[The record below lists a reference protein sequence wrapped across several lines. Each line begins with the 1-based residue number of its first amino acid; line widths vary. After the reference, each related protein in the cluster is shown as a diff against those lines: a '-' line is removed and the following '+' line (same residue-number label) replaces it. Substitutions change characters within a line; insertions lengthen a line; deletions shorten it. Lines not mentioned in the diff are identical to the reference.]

1 MENEGNNTEKET
13 LLTAT
18 INELKKQ
25 LQMLRVKKVEVEQRL
40 KDTKSKLEATQE
52 AEHQTEERMKD
63 ILKVEA
69 KLEVFMN
76 EESRLE
82 REKSTAESELFEI
95 KKKLAKINELDKKI
109 EGEDGT
115 L

>member
-1 MENEGNNTEKET
+1 MENETSNTEKET
-13 LLTAT
+13 LLSAT
-18 INELKKQ
+18 INELKRQ
-25 LQMLRVKKVEVEQRL
+25 LQLLRVKKVEVEQRL
-40 KDTKSKLEATQE
+40 KETKGKLEITQE
-52 AEHQTEERMKD
+52 AEHQAEERMKD

-69 KLEVFMN
+69 KLEEFIN

-109 EGEDGT
+109 EGEDST

>member
-1 MENEGNNTEKET
+1 MADETNNNEKES

-25 LQMLRVKKVEVEQRL
+25 LESLSVKKVEVEQRL
-40 KDTKSKLEATQE
+40 TETKNKLEVTQE
-52 AEHQTEERMKD
+52 AEHEAEDRMKD

-69 KLEVFMN
+69 ELEVFIN
-76 EESRLE
+76 EESKLE
-82 REKSTAESELFEI
+82 REKSSAESELYDI
-95 KKKLAKINELDKKI
+95 KKKLSKIDELDKKI
-109 EGEDGT
+109 EGDDST

>member
-1 MENEGNNTEKET
+1 MENEATHTEKET

-18 INELKKQ
+18 INELKRQ
-25 LQMLRVKKVEVEQRL
+25 LQLLRVKKVEVEQRL
-40 KDTKSKLEATQE
+40 KDTKSKLEVTQE
-52 AEHQTEERMKD
+52 AEHQAEERMKD
-63 ILKVEA
+63 ILEVEA
-69 KLEVFMN
+69 KLEEFMN

-95 KKKLAKINELDKKI
+95 KKKLAKVDELDKKI
-109 EGEDGT
+109 EGKDNT